1 MKKTADGLL
10 EYEPGLPSLQDLCVR
25 AIAKHLDQ
33 VDSFGDISAQSLN
46 RLCRIIS
53 KMRVLDESTL
63 SLFLGAEK
71 NAVTLYDCTKISRSG
86 LQRIVNE
93 CPQIQALDL
102 EYCGRLD
109 SSGLIDFGSRL
120 PFLTS
125 LRIEGAF
132 LVKDSAWAM
141 LFRTCARRLTSL
153 KVRFVGFGPVATRAL
168 AIHCTQ
174 LVELRIS
181 ECIDFDD
188 DCLAILAPL
197 SCLQSL
203 DLARPHKPMSSQTT
217 ARVIRTVGSQLRV
230 LDLSGFKDIDDSF
243 LLNALDANC
252 QNLQELYLNECNG
265 ISPAAMAQFFASQ
278 RGKAMV
284 ANKGYRRVGL
294 ERCYMLTDSV
304 IQELVL
310 HSGATLTWLNINSSG
325 TSQYVLAEQTSG
337 CVNLEE
343 LDLSWVR
350 CTADA
355 VLEDVLATCK
365 KLETIKAYGCPD
377 ITAFAPKRP
386 GLRYIG
392 RECDT
397 L

>member
-1 MKKTADGLL
+1 
-10 EYEPGLPSLQDLCVR
+10 
-25 AIAKHLDQ
+25 
-33 VDSFGDISAQSLN
+33 
-46 RLCRIIS
+46 
-53 KMRVLDESTL
+53 
-63 SLFLGAEK
+63 
-71 NAVTLYDCTKISRSG
+71 
-86 LQRIVNE
+86 
-93 CPQIQALDL
+93 
-102 EYCGRLD
+102 
-109 SSGLIDFGSRL
+109 
-120 PFLTS
+120 
-125 LRIEGAF
+125 GAF

-188 DCLAILAPL
+188 DCLAILAVPITDYEEEEQETERVLRLLNERSKKGKAASVGSPKDCTGPIPSWQPL

-284 ANKGYRRVGL
+284 ANNGYRRVGL

-310 HSGATLTWLNINSSG
+310 HSGATLTWLNINSVDDNLSNYGLLALAGSIYNRTTDPESG
-325 TSQYVLAEQTSG
+325 TSQYILAEQTSG

-365 KLETIKAYGCPD
+365 KLETIKTYGCPD